1 MNLSVMALS
10 GGMDSTCLLLRLI
23 AEGDEVIALSFRY
36 GQRHVLE
43 LECAKRTVQMLRER
57 GHTIDHRIL
66 DLEDAMG
73 RFSNALTDHAT
84 SMPEGHYEE
93 LGMRATVVPNRNAI
107 FASLLYGTAL
117 DHIDRE
123 GYVRV
128 SLGVHSGDPRSTP
141 TADLISISHWNKP
154 SESGIGVRRTWH
166 SIYRTSRWTRRAS
179 CKMP

>member
-43 LECAKRTVQMLRER
+43 LECAERTVLMLREH
-57 GHTIDHRIL
+57 GHSIDHRIL

-84 SMPEGHYEE
+84 ADAG
-93 LGMRATVVPNRNAI
+93 G
-107 FASLLYGTAL
+107 SL
-117 DHIDRE
+117 
-123 GYVRV
+123 
-128 SLGVHSGDPRSTP
+128 
-141 TADLISISHWNKP
+141 
-154 SESGIGVRRTWH
+154 
-166 SIYRTSRWTRRAS
+166 
-179 CKMP
+179 